1 MEFISI
7 FKTLLKVALVG
18 PALSLRLGEMALASM
33 QVITYRTMGITK
45 SVKEPKLIDWQELY
59 LMVREKIDGVIES
72 VAAGSKHML
81 SSNSPTA
88 LALPN
93 MKFISESMQS
103 LFSSRSP
110 IEAFTRIISL
120 LISCA
125 GFVILSSLRIFL
137 SGSNFFK
144 ATTNP
149 LRSRVVANARRLRKA
164 KNRSAPHGVSAKSH
178 ELNI

>member
-7 FKTLLKVALVG
+7 FKTLLNVALAG
-18 PALSLRLGEMALASM
+18 PALSLRFGEIALASM
-33 QVITYRTMGITK
+33 QVITYRTTSITK

-72 VAAGSKHML
+72 VAAGSKYML

-88 LALPN
+88 LALPS
-93 MKFISESMQS
+93 MKFITESMQS
-103 LFSSRSP
+103 IFSTRSP

-120 LISCA
+120 FVSCA
-125 GFVILSSLRIFL
+125 SFVIFRSMRIFL
-137 SGSNFFK
+137 SGSNLFK

-149 LRSRVVANARRLRKA
+149 LRSRVVANARRLRKT
-164 KNRSAPHGVSAKSH
+164 KKQISSTG
-178 ELNI
+178 